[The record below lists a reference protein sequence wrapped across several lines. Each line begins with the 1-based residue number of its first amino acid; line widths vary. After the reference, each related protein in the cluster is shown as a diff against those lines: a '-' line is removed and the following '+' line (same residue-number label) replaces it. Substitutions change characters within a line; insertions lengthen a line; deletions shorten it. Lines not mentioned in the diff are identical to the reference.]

1 MEEEDRKREAAI
13 ASAACLQPNY
23 NSKKGLNSA
32 QISKFQLCGSSAY
45 PSCCIKDLHSHI
57 IELKDLASVWM
68 VVSHGM
74 ELHRRRLKIKAK
86 SKVKDK
92 SKGTLVETENYNVK
106 DVYAKC
112 KEIMDEKLIKT
123 AEDPRITTADLS
135 SSQEDNTV
143 SKKRQKLHWGI
154 LYVLMKHVFYLLQ
167 ARHQGAMGKEIQHVE
182 ISWNAASMLDSSKED
197 SVVDLF

>member
-23 NSKKGLNSA
+23 NTKKGLNSA
-32 QISKFQLCGSSAY
+32 QISKFQ
-45 PSCCIKDLHSHI
+45 
-57 IELKDLASVWM
+57 
-68 VVSHGM
+68 

-143 SKKRQKLHWGI
+143 SKKRQQLHWG
-154 LYVLMKHVFYLLQ
+154 LDT
-167 ARHQGAMGKEIQHVE
+167 KERWE
-182 ISWNAASMLDSSKED
+182 RKSNM
-197 SVVDLF
+197 